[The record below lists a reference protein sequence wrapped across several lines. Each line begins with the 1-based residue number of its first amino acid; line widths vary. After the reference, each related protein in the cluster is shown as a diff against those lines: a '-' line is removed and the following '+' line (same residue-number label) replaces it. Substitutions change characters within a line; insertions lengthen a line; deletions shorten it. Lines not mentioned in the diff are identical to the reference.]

1 MNYRNAIG
9 IEVLPKPDD
18 FKAAQQA
25 INYLRRLEEKII
37 LNIRIKVINTN
48 ILN

>member
-1 MNYRNAIG
+1 MNYKNVIG

-18 FKAAQQA
+18 YRAAQQA

-37 LNIRIKVINTN
+37 LNKGKG
-48 ILN
+48 

>member
-1 MNYRNAIG
+1 MNYKNVIG

-25 INYLRRLEEKII
+25 VSYLTKLEEKII
-37 LNIRIKVINTN
+37 LNKG
-48 ILN
+48 